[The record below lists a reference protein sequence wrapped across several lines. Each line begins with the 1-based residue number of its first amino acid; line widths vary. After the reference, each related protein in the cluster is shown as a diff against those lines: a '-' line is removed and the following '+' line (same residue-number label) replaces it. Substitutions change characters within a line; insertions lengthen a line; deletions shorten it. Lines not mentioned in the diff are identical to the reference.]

1 VVRRSPFVAGAVHDG
16 GDAPVEQP
24 VLLLKGADVERAGA
38 VVHAAALVGAA
49 EAAQVA
55 EAIGHVALSTPLG
68 ARHSQHVHQVAFP
81 PKETAASELRTRSAP
96 ALFHRGRFI
105 PGLHF
110 RPNALHF
117 LFNIQYADCY
127 IRSRSFYI
135 CTPITPHKMRFS
147 LNDSSPF
154 YLRFVCFCCFI

>member
-1 VVRRSPFVAGAVHDG
+1 MVRRSPFVAGAVHDG

-81 PKETAASELRTRSAP
+81 PKETAASELRTRALRQLFFIGVASFPACIFAP
-96 ALFHRGRFI
+96 TLCTFFLIYSMLIATFALALFI
-105 PGLHF
+105 
-110 RPNALHF
+110 
-117 LFNIQYADCY
+117 YAR
-127 IRSRSFYI
+127 RSRHI
-135 CTPITPHKMRFS
+135 KCAS
-147 LNDSSPF
+147 L
-154 YLRFVCFCCFI
+154 

>member
-1 VVRRSPFVAGAVHDG
+1 VVKRSPFVAGAVHDG

-81 PKETAASELRTRSAP
+81 PKETSVTKRSAP
-96 ALFHRGRFI
+96 ALFDPTYHIGSGSLI
-105 PGLHF
+105 PCLHF

-117 LFNIQYADCY
+117 LFN
-127 IRSRSFYI
+127 
-135 CTPITPHKMRFS
+135 M
-147 LNDSSPF
+147 
-154 YLRFVCFCCFI
+154 